1 MSIELKSYQK
11 LPVEFMKNHRG
22 LVLYHSTGS
31 GKTLTALYAMY
42 QFDCDIIIVGTKSAK
57 KTFLDNIKKA
67 GLDEK
72 RFSFYTYAKI
82 KLLLPD
88 NVTMFKNKC
97 VIVDEA
103 HHLRSENVNNLYI
116 ITALGL
122 ANKVM
127 LLTATPVINYLN
139 DLAVLVNIIRGEEV
153 LPTDRNLFNQ
163 MFYDDEKMM
172 LINQNIFQDKIRD
185 TISYYKMKDDE
196 NYPTSSTYY
205 MEIEMNHA
213 QIDEYVYYVKK
224 IIFEDK
230 DITNTVDILNIDYGL
245 LPTKKK
251 NSFLTATRQL
261 SNTLNNGE
269 DFPKI
274 QAIFERVRDGPY
286 PAIIYSNFLRNG
298 IYTMATLLEKN
309 NISYKTITGTTTP
322 DKLDLIV
329 NNYNSGLYNVLLIS
343 SAGSESLDLKNTR
356 QIHIMELHWN
366 FSKIYQV
373 IGRSIRYKSH
383 SNLPLDQRHVDV
395 YYWISTFPPHIRN
408 ATADQY
414 LMKISLLKKKIW
426 DQYHDIIINSSI
438 ENNK

>member
-366 FSKIYQV
+366 FSKIDQV

-414 LMKISLLKKKIW
+414 LMKISLQKKKIW